1 MKQLLS
7 IDTNPKTIKGQ
18 KYGYMTGVMYL
29 APADLAADPTDPN
42 SILANINVC
51 PMALLAKC
59 KDPCLN
65 SAGRGGF
72 NSVQRARIAKTRR
85 FFTDRAGFM
94 ADLVWSI
101 EALIRKA
108 DRAGLIPLVRPN
120 GTSDIRWEL
129 IPCVRNMG
137 TRKVPNWVRFSNI
150 MEAFPGVQFYDYTK
164 IANRKLAQLR
174 DAVTGELRGGFPAN
188 YDLTFSYSDVPAF
201 APIVAKAQAN
211 PVLQRIAVVF
221 RDRNNLP
228 KTFKI
233 NTKDGKR
240 KSFKCVDGDDSDLRH
255 ADPSGVVV
263 ALYAKGKARKDVS
276 GFVVNN

>member
-51 PMALLAKC
+51 PMAGLAKC

-65 SAGRGGF
+65 GAGRGAF
-72 NSVQRARIAKTRR
+72 NSVQQARVAKTRR

-108 DRAGLIPLVRPN
+108 DRAGLIPLVRLN

-129 IPCVRNMG
+129 VQFDHKFVHGKVRRV
-137 TRKVPNWVRFSNI
+137 TLF
-150 MEAFPGVQFYDYTK
+150 ELFPEVQFYDYTK
-164 IANRKLAQLR
+164 ITNRKNI
-174 DAVTGELRGGFPAN
+174 PNN

-201 APIVAKAQAN
+201 APIVARAQAN

-221 RDRNNLP
+221 RDRNNIP

-233 NTKDGKR
+233 NGVDGKR
-240 KSFKCVDGDDSDLRH
+240 KSLKCVDGDDSDLRH